1 MKAVSPEF
9 KTFWQSFQ
17 PGYFYR
23 SKGVCTAGFFLP
35 NCQKYSFLKS
45 FRAVDQSMGPLSI
58 QKYIYDQ
65 TENQSSAI
73 TLIMTVVM
81 NPYYMYLLSI
91 SLGLSNIGFLF
102 LVL

>member
-1 MKAVSPEF
+1 
-9 KTFWQSFQ
+9 
-17 PGYFYR
+17 
-23 SKGVCTAGFFLP
+23 
-35 NCQKYSFLKS
+35 
-45 FRAVDQSMGPLSI
+45 MGPLSI
-58 QKYIYDQ
+58 QIYIYDQ